1 VLLCAALRI
10 PRFRGRSRD
19 SALILH
25 CGVPG
30 TQYRARTRLGIVSPE
45 LEGRSEPF
53 GTIYSWVAELG
64 TGEVHVAHG
73 RLCEDE
79 FEVVEL

>member
-1 VLLCAALRI
+1 
-10 PRFRGRSRD
+10 
-19 SALILH
+19 
-25 CGVPG
+25 
-30 TQYRARTRLGIVSPE
+30 VSPE